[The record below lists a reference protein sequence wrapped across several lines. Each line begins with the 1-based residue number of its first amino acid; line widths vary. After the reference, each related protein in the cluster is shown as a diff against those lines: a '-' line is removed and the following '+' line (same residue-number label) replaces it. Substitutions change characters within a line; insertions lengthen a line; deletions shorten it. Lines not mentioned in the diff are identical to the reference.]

1 MPSELPIHL
10 AGESLRKAVQK
21 YYALKEKDPQTSHN
35 QRINKVAVQFDLSPL
50 QCDFLSRHL
59 HKNPSHNDN
68 EK

>member
-1 MPSELPIHL
+1 MPSELPTHL
-10 AGESLRKAVQK
+10 AGESLRKAVQE
-21 YYALKEKDPQTSHN
+21 YQALKEKAPKTSHN

-59 HKNPSHNDN
+59 HENPPHNDN